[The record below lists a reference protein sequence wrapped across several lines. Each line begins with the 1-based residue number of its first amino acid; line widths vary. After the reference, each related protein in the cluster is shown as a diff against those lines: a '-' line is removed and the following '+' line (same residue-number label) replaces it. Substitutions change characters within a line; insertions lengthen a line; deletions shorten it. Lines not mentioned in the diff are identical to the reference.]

1 MPWTASCST
10 GPSSKH
16 EVNDVVDAKKV
27 KDMVAK
33 KSSQFIGNMQ
43 GGGKVSP
50 HKHCRICHEPISVKA
65 DPRVCKQQACIE
77 QNEKDEKNQKTVR
90 IAMFVFFGLFA
101 IPYILALAAR
111 VMG

>member
-1 MPWTASCST
+1 M
-10 GPSSKH
+10 
-16 EVNDVVDAKKV
+16 VDARKV

-33 KSSQFIGNMQ
+33 KSSQFVGNIASA
-43 GGGKVSP
+43 GKVSP
-50 HKHCRICHEPISVKA
+50 HKHCRICQDAIPIKA
-65 DPRVCKQQACIE
+65 DPRVCKQQACID

-101 IPYILALAAR
+101 VPYLLALVTR

>member
-1 MPWTASCST
+1 M
-10 GPSSKH
+10 
-16 EVNDVVDAKKV
+16 VDAKKV

-65 DPRVCKQQACIE
+65 DPRVCKQQECIN
-77 QNEKDEKNQKTVR
+77 QNEKDEKNQRTVR

-101 IPYILALAAR
+101 LPYLYTIAMQL
-111 VMG
+111 V

>member
-1 MPWTASCST
+1 M
-10 GPSSKH
+10 
-16 EVNDVVDAKKV
+16 VDAKKV

-43 GGGKVSP
+43 GGGKVAP

-65 DPRVCKQQACIE
+65 DPRVCKQQAYIE

>member
-1 MPWTASCST
+1 M
-10 GPSSKH
+10 
-16 EVNDVVDAKKV
+16 VDAKKV
-27 KDMVAK
+27 KEMVAK
-33 KSSQFIGNMQ
+33 KSSKFVGNLA
-43 GGGKVSP
+43 GGGKVTP

-65 DPRVCKQQACIE
+65 EPRVCKQQACIE

-101 IPYILALAAR
+101 IPYVLALATR